1 MKVSVPFS
9 APALLP
15 VHGASSQ
22 DAPRS
27 ANLAASRR
35 LAEGPGGLF
44 EGLRQ
49 GAVVA
54 DCSTISPSVSRRLA
68 AEAARRGASWL
79 DAPCTGSK
87 AGAESGNLTFM
98 IGGEQAVFERVREY
112 FLPMGKKLYYVG
124 SNGMGLHAKLT
135 QNLVLAL
142 TYWGVCEGLVLAAK
156 AGVPPRLMY
165 DIIQNS
171 AARAGILEYKAPS
184 VFRGSWATN
193 FSLKWMYKDITL
205 MLETGRELGVP
216 LPGLSVVHELFGA
229 NITRGHGED
238 DYASVITLLEDWRA
252 CRSGRKSR
260 MGILARP
267 RPRNH
272 RRGAEDTEKS
282 CPSAAGASLARRP
295 HALVRP
301 RATDEREVLRVL
313 YGFDGKVNLKLRPV
327 QMLGMEQ
334 LDIQKLPDG
343 HVLEPSEAFKR

>member
-1 MKVSVPFS
+1 MQIGFIGLGIMGMPMAKHLIAAGHPLTVFS
-9 APALLP
+9 KTRAKAEALAKEA
-15 VHGASSQ
+15 GAGKC
-22 DAPRS
+22 A
-27 ANLAASRR
+27 
-35 LAEGPGGLF
+35 LAETPAELARRSDLIFMIVGETAHVEEMAAGPSGLL

-54 DCSTISPSVSRRLA
+54 DCSTISPSASRRLA
-68 AEAARRGASWL
+68 AEAGRRGASWL

-124 SNGMGLHAKLT
+124 SNGMGLHSKLT

-142 TYWGVCEGLVLAAK
+142 TYWGVCEGFVLATK

-184 VFRGSWATN
+184 IFRGSWATN

-205 MLETGRELGVP
+205 MLESGREMGVP

-238 DYASVITLLEDWRA
+238 DYASVITLLEDWAGVKVRA
-252 CRSGRKSR
+252 
-260 MGILARP
+260 
-267 RPRNH
+267 
-272 RRGAEDTEKS
+272 EE
-282 CPSAAGASLARRP
+282 
-295 HALVRP
+295 
-301 RATDEREVLRVL
+301 
-313 YGFDGKVNLKLRPV
+313 
-327 QMLGMEQ
+327 
-334 LDIQKLPDG
+334 
-343 HVLEPSEAFKR
+343 